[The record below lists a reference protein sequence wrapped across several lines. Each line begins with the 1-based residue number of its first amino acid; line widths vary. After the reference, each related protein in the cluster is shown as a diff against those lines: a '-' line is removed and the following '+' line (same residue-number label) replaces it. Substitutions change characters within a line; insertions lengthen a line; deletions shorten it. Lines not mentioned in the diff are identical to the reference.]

1 MNDTLRGRTAAIT
14 GGGRGI
20 GMAVARSLAQ
30 AGVNVALLDLLPTV
44 GETAAQLATDLG
56 VKTLG
61 VHLDVTDQ
69 DETQAVFETICAQLG
84 IPQILFTAAGIEI
97 NEDSIDVSAA
107 NWRKVIDV
115 NLTGTFFSVQA
126 FGRCLLNAGLP
137 GSAILVSSM
146 SAEIVNV
153 PQWAASYNSSKAA
166 VAHLAKSLSVEWAP
180 AGIRVNSIAPGYVL
194 TDLTQQIIDR
204 EPALQ
209 ADWVSRIPQGRMA
222 TPEDLTG
229 LVNFL
234 ASEASSYLTGQQIV
248 IDGGY
253 TAI

>member
-1 MNDTLRGRTAAIT
+1 MNTTLSGRTAVIT

-20 GMAVARSLAQ
+20 GLAVARTLA
-30 AGVNVALLDLLPTV
+30 ASGANIALVDLLDNVA
-44 GETAAQLATDLG
+44 ETADQVAAQFGVAALG
-56 VKTLG
+56 RR
-61 VHLDVTDQ
+61 LDVTDQ
-69 DETQAVFETICAQLG
+69 DATAAVFAEISEQLG
-84 IPQILFTAAGIEI
+84 VPQVLLTAAGIEI
-97 NEDSIDVSAA
+97 NGDSIDVTAA
-107 NWRKVIDV
+107 DWRKVIDV
-115 NLTGTFFSVQA
+115 NLTGTFFSAQA
-126 FGRCLLNAGLP
+126 FGRGLLQAGLP

-166 VAHLAKSLSVEWAP
+166 VAHLAKSLSVEWAA

-204 EPALQ
+204 EPALRD
-209 ADWVSRIPQGRMA
+209 DWISRIPQGRMA
-222 TPEDLTG
+222 TPEDIAG
-229 LVNFL
+229 LVDFL
-234 ASEASSYLTGQQIV
+234 ASDASSYLTGQQIV